1 MYLFRLDDAS
11 DYMDVKKW
19 NQIEEMLDK
28 YSVKP
33 LVGIIPHNEDKSLT
47 DKWQQNELFWE
58 KALEWKEKG
67 WRIALHGYNHVYST
81 KSGGMNPVN
90 KKSEFAGNAIE
101 VQRQKIRDGF
111 AVLCQKGLKPDV
123 FFAPSHTFDENTL
136 KALEIETDI
145 RIISDTV
152 ANDVY
157 FSDGFFFIP
166 QQTGTPRKLPMK
178 LVTICIHPNTMD
190 ERSIAGLER
199 FIIKNRSR
207 IINAYDVQMQK
218 RRLDLLDRLLKKIY
232 FLKRA

>member
-178 LVTICIHPNTMD
+178 LATICIHPNTMD

-218 RRLDLLDRLLKKIY
+218 RRLGLLDRLSKKIY